1 MNSPGSCSL
10 YYLTQPPE
18 ALPCNPYYP
27 NYELVLECNVARN
40 PQHPSE
46 NFIVEWYTKP
56 NGQSPERIVDGTN
69 GFQVETTEGPNSDG
83 RRSLLRFSNATMQ
96 RFSAGQYWCQLLV
109 SNPGSGVDYVPIQ
122 SSQMTVILEPEDYVH
137 LPPCPDTT
145 LHTARGN
152 CADLPIPA
160 PSSSSSTHSVATT
173 TWNPIAASRNQLIST
188 ATSPQGSP
196 GAVPGPGCS
205 PGLESEIPLVAVVAI
220 AVGVPILLA
229 ILILIFAVVLTN
241 RKKTKG
247 CNCKKSR
254 GKCLAIVCMAIRYG
268 RAIPMAG

>member
-1 MNSPGSCSL
+1 MNRVIHIIVNSPGSCSL

-18 ALPCNPYYP
+18 ELPCNPYYP

-122 SSQMTVILEPEDYVH
+122 SSQMTVILEPEDYVQ
-137 LPPCPDTT
+137 LPPAPTPHYT
-145 LHTARGN
+145 LPEVT
-152 CADLPIPA
+152 
-160 PSSSSSTHSVATT
+160 
-173 TWNPIAASRNQLIST
+173 
-188 ATSPQGSP
+188 
-196 GAVPGPGCS
+196 
-205 PGLESEIPLVAVVAI
+205 
-220 AVGVPILLA
+220 VPIFPFQLHPLLA
-229 ILILIFAVVLTN
+229 PPIQWPPPLGIQSQPLTIN
-241 RKKTKG
+241 
-247 CNCKKSR
+247 
-254 GKCLAIVCMAIRYG
+254 
-268 RAIPMAG
+268 